1 MTATAAGRPDASAR
15 PPERLTANRDFARL
29 FAAQLTSLLGSGVTS
44 VALAAFAYQL
54 AGRNATVVV
63 GTALTLRILAF
74 VTLSPIAGVLAD
86 RVDRKRM
93 LVAADVLRVVLLG
106 AFPFITAVWQVYVLI
121 FAINAVT
128 AFFTPTFEAS
138 IPELVG
144 ERLYTRAVA
153 LSRIATDL
161 ESVGGPLVAGVLI
174 ALVGVRRAFWF
185 DALTYVVSAL
195 LVWRSRVPRAPR
207 ATAPFPWGNLGAQV
221 THGTRVLLREPA
233 LRQALLLHLAEA
245 AAGAAAIVA
254 TVVYVRDVLG
264 RGQTAFAVA
273 MAAVGIGS
281 AVAALLVTRRAERAE
296 RVDAGVEQ
304 GSPALGSH
312 LRYHRWA
319 TRTLVVGGV
328 LLTAALLPGVLRPPY
343 AVLLGLWA
351 INGAGQALIAVPSV
365 GLLARHTAPAERGR
379 AYAAHFAL
387 THLFWLG
394 TYPAVGFLG
403 RAVGVPLTFTL
414 AGGVAALATAA
425 GVLVGRGP
433 PDAGRVRLDVSR
445 SPS

>member
-1 MTATAAGRPDASAR
+1 VSA
-15 PPERLTANRDFARL
+15 PSLSANRDFRRL
-29 FAAQLTSLLGSGVTS
+29 FAAQVTSLVGSGVTS
-44 VALAAFAYQL
+44 VALAAFAYRL
-54 AGRNATVVV
+54 AGRNATAVV
-63 GTALTLRILAF
+63 GTALALRILAF

-106 AFPFITAVWQVYVLI
+106 AFPFITAVWQIYVLI

-128 AFFTPTFEAS
+128 AFFSPTFEAS

-153 LSRIATDL
+153 LSRVATDL
-161 ESVGGPLVAGVLI
+161 ESIGGPLVAGVLI
-174 ALVGVRRAFWF
+174 ALVGVRWTFWF
-185 DALTYVVSAL
+185 DALTYVASAL
-195 LVWRSRVPRAPR
+195 LVWRSRVPRPAS
-207 ATAPFPWGNLGAQV
+207 PFPWGDFVSQV
-221 THGTRVLLREPA
+221 THGTRLLLREPA

-264 RGQTAFAVA
+264 RGETSFAIA
-273 MAAVGIGS
+273 MAAVGVGS
-281 AVAALLVTRRAERAE
+281 SVAAVLVTRRAERVRE
-296 RVDAGVEQ
+296 
-304 GSPALGSH
+304 H
-312 LRYHRWA
+312 LAYHRWA
-319 TRTLVVGGV
+319 RRTLLVGGV

-343 AVLLGLWA
+343 VALLALWA
-351 INGAGQALIAVPSV
+351 LNGAGQALVAVPSV
-365 GLLARHTAPAERGR
+365 GLLAQHTEPEERGR

-414 AGGVAALATAA
+414 AGGVTLLATIAALLVRQTHRPHAT
-425 GVLVGRGP
+425 VET
-433 PDAGRVRLDVSR
+433 S
-445 SPS
+445 